1 MIVYRVKLER
11 AVIFIK
17 YIASTVSLIFPSE
30 SLIWSKV
37 VLPASDLMNFL
48 GMVKNVLKKTLY
60 VSI

>member
-17 YIASTVSLIFPSE
+17 YIASTVSLIFPSK

-48 GMVKNVLKKTLY
+48 ELVKNVLK
-60 VSI
+60 